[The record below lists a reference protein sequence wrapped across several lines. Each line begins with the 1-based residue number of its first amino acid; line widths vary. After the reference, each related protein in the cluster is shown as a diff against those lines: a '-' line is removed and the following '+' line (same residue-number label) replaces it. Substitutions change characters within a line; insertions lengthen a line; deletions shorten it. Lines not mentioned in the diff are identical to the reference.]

1 LGGNRMEIIMNTT
14 AANAFFSRALQG
26 QQNLGCREIVKV
38 QISSQIGDGL
48 SCRGRIQTEGQISTR

>member
-1 LGGNRMEIIMNTT
+1 MEIIMNTT

-48 SCRGRIQTEGQISTR
+48 SGRGRIQTEGQISTR